1 MTVSRSSDRQRIFI
15 AGRLTFGGGV
25 MSVPCNVRDLSDHGA
40 RVTLDASTT
49 LPTHMTLDIPARG
62 VTRQVEMRWRHG
74 EVVGL
79 EFTTKEEAASA
90 SAADDPFSRLRQLE
104 EENAKLRKQ
113 VRALRLEIANRLAR
127 DEASN

>member
-90 SAADDPFSRLRQLE
+90 ADDPFSRLRQLE